1 MKAKVCLTLA
11 SASAEETQRLLKTL
25 CEGLVLSGSA
35 TEYTF
40 EIETDK
46 GVVTEKCILSEGN
59 VVA

>member
-1 MKAKVCLTLA
+1 MKGKICLTLA
-11 SASAEETQRLLKTL
+11 SVSAEDAQRLLKTL